1 MSSFDE
7 ESMAD
12 RTADAEAVVIMEG
25 EAENDDSHVVA
36 VAVLDDDDDDDED
49 DDESMA
55 HDHDD
60 ETTEKSVLTY
70 DDKSVLT
77 TESQEMTPRKEK
89 SSSRKS
95 THKHASHRRSPCAK
109 KGRSPAVR
117 GLTIPFRAVKRIMK
131 LDPDI
136 ATVQNEAAVLV
147 TLASE
152 LFVKSL
158 AKESYLNAKSRG
170 RGTIR

>member
-1 MSSFDE
+1 MSSSDE
-7 ESMAD
+7 ESMD
-12 RTADAEAVVIMEG
+12 ESTAHAEAVVIEG
-25 EAENDDSHVVA
+25 EAEDDDSHAAVA
-36 VAVLDDDDDDDED
+36 VAVLDDED
-49 DDESMA
+49 DDTANADEESMV
-55 HDHDD
+55 HDD
-60 ETTEKSVLTY
+60 ESTTAKSALTH

-77 TESQEMTPRKEK
+77 AESHDVPKKSKKSTPTPKR
-89 SSSRKS
+89 SAHRKS
-95 THKHASHRRSPCAK
+95 PSAK

-136 ATVQNEAAVLV
+136 GTVQNEAAILV
-147 TLASE
+147 TLAAE

-158 AKESYLNAKSRG
+158 AKESYLNAKNRG

>member
-7 ESMAD
+7 ESTEG

-25 EAENDDSHVVA
+25 EAEDDDSHAVA
-36 VAVLDDDDDDDED
+36 VAVLYDDDED
-49 DDESMA
+49 DDESMV
-55 HDHDD
+55 HDD
-60 ETTEKSVLTY
+60 EATVKSVLTY

-77 TESQEMTPRKEK
+77 TESQEVTPTRKEK
-89 SSSRKS
+89 PGRSRKS
-95 THKHASHRRSPCAK
+95 KPKQQASHRRSPCAN

-136 ATVQNEAAVLV
+136 GTVQNEAAILV